1 MKKNMLRVLSALTAA
16 VIMLSFAACGGKDDA
31 DPSADVSDS
40 GSVSENVSENGTD
53 ESVGSSD
60 DETNPSE
67 GETESKAEGETESEA
82 PAKPGETKPVNG
94 NKPTETK
101 PSTSDKAPVKKPDS
115 KADII
120 SAYNKAVGTS
130 SLSRRKMTQTLT
142 KGNISIPGGYD
153 IMAADKADVRNKINV
168 NSTSKAAS
176 DLKALNSA
184 NVAAATRNGNTVTI
198 NLNSASAGLND
209 IANGKG
215 GYVGVV
221 DKARTDFIVKTIVA
235 DIGVNADNV
244 VIESANYTLSNGVIK
259 ATFNDDFTKI
269 TKVTFTGNES
279 MKGVVKYKFLTIN
292 ADVACKLTSEYS
304 A

>member
-1 MKKNMLRVLSALTAA
+1 MKKNILRILAALTAA
-16 VIMLSFAACGGKDDA
+16 AVMLSFAACGGKEEA
-31 DPSADVSDS
+31 DPSAESSDNAAI
-40 GSVSENVSENGTD
+40 SENAGENGTD
-53 ESVGSSD
+53 EASEVPG
-60 DETNPSE
+60 ETDASE
-67 GETESKAEGETESEA
+67 GETESKADDEKAESEA
-82 PAKPGETKPVNG
+82 PAKPGETKPADDK
-94 NKPTETK
+94 KPTETK
-101 PSTSDKAPVKKPDS
+101 PASGDKTPVKKPDS

-120 SAYNKAVGTS
+120 SAYNKAIGTS

-142 KGNISIPGGYD
+142 KGNIAIPGGYD
-153 IMAADKADVRNKINV
+153 IMAADKAEVRNKINV
-168 NSTSKAAS
+168 NDTSKAAS

-184 NVAAATRNGNTVTI
+184 NVASATRSGNTVTI

-209 IANGKG
+209 ITNGKG

-235 DIGVNADNV
+235 DIGVNANNV
-244 VIESANYTLSNGVIK
+244 VIQSANYTLSNGVIK

-269 TKVTFTGNES
+269 TKVTFSGNES
-279 MKGVVKYKFLTIN
+279 MNGVVKYKVLTIK